1 MSLKDQLEVLE
12 AESDSD
18 VTRTSVAISRQQRGM
33 ILTIVAANEA
43 GAVSFNPS
51 LQMKTQAGDWVT
63 FWTAAAPIT
72 ANGTTTY
79 FFYPGTAVVSYTEYV
94 DTVIPHTWRLV
105 LTYTGTPGTDTIDT
119 EAVVDLLP

>member
-1 MSLKDQLEVLE
+1 MSLKDQLQVLAAE
-12 AESDSD
+12 ADSD
-18 VTRTSVAISRQQRGM
+18 VTRTSVAISKTQRGM
-33 ILTIVAANEA
+33 ILTIKAANEA
-43 GAVSFNPS
+43 GTVSFNPS
-51 LQMKTQAGDWVT
+51 IQMQNLIGDWVT
-63 FWTAAAPIT
+63 IWTAAAPIT

-119 EAVVDLLP
+119 EVVADLLP